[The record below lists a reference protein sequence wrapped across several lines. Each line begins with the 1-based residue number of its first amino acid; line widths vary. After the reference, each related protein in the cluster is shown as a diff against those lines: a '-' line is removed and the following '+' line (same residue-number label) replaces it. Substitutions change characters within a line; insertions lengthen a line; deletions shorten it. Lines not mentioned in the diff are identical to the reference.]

1 MRIIKPRV
9 GASNN
14 FTFKTH
20 TATMKQDPGSLFE
33 LQRRYILDQIK
44 SIQTPGS
51 LYTLVLDDT
60 TETILYRVL
69 KKEQLL
75 RIVTSIEKLDAK
87 RKQQT
92 FLEAIYFIEPSL
104 YTLNCIVGDV
114 ISHRYKKGWG
124 LFLPIVDVGDSNLS
138 QFYESAKFLGNPKVQ
153 NYFDFGENIRTV
165 HSQMHPMESR
175 VFLTDNKTANS
186 MPIYF
191 NENCE
196 SLVMQ
201 QLLQVA
207 KSLVNLMV
215 VTGEYPLIR
224 FYSPQNTYFY
234 KATRLSELIA
244 DAFQRQIDD
253 YARNNHDFPPVEN
266 QDKPRSIL
274 LIVDRTVDLYAPLL
288 HEFSYQA
295 MAMDIVPSLEREG
308 KYTFESENEKGEMSQ
323 VTSTLDIEDDE
334 DWVNLRHLHII
345 ESSELI
351 INKINELIKN
361 NPLMVDRSKAT
372 TSSDL
377 MHIVANLKGFDEERK
392 KITLHKT
399 LIDECLDINGDRKLA
414 EFAADFEQ
422 TCCAE
427 GVTFEGEKSKGLHY
441 DLIVLLA
448 REDLHVND
456 KMRLVLIYGLYRG
469 GLIEEDFKK
478 MAKFIGVRDTQM
490 VSLVSRC
497 FSNLHKLGFP
507 VVKEKVTD
515 SKIKKK
521 MFHTINNDGT
531 YNTSRFGPGIK
542 SILQFLIKYQ
552 LDEDWF
558 PYFRDKPLEDDIP
571 ANMDIHNPHNPQT
584 NSTLRNSRIKAS
596 WAQNPNKVSQVSS
609 KNKQRIF
616 CYVAGGVTYSEVRS
630 IYELSNT
637 LQKDFYIGSECLL
650 RPRDFLIGLQSIDKA
665 KQLPE
670 LNLSLYNEKSTH
682 KEPPLHLFETN
693 ERHHMTSRPPPPQ
706 TYPNQTHSKSSSTSS
721 GAQGYS
727 SLGPQ
732 GYQQLNS
739 TNSSSPNQSVNQMNI
754 DFNNFNLN
762 SQPVNNSV
770 PSHYQKR
777 SSAYNTTQEPPKEKK
792 TSKLKKLFK

>member
-1 MRIIKPRV
+1 MMSTK
-9 GASNN
+9 
-14 FTFKTH
+14 
-20 TATMKQDPGSLFE
+20 DPNSLFE
-33 LQRRYILDQIK
+33 LQRQYLLQQIK
-44 SIQTPGS
+44 GIQIPGS
-51 LYTLVLDDT
+51 LYTLVVDET
-60 TETILYRVL
+60 TEQILYRVL
-69 KKEQLL
+69 RRDQIL
-75 RIVTSIEKLDAK
+75 RIVTSVEKIDAK

-92 FLEAIYFIEPSL
+92 FLEAIYFIDPSV

-114 ISHRYKKGWG
+114 VSRRYKKGWG
-124 LFLPIVDVGDSNLS
+124 LFLPISDSDTRLL
-138 QFYESAKFLGNPKVQ
+138 QFYQSSKFLNNPNVQ
-153 NYFDFGENIRTV
+153 NYFDFGENLRTIQ
-165 HSQMHPMESR
+165 STFHPLESR
-175 VFLTDNKTANS
+175 VFLTDNRTDNS

-191 NENCE
+191 NENCSE
-196 SLVMQ
+196 LVLVQ
-201 QLLQVA
+201 IRKVA

-215 VTGEYPLIR
+215 ITGEYPLIR
-224 FYSPQNTYFY
+224 FYSPQNKFFY

-244 DAFQRQIDD
+244 DEFQKQIDE

-266 QDKPRSIL
+266 QDKPRSVL
-274 LIVDRTVDLYAPLL
+274 LIADRTIDLYAPLL
-288 HEFSYQA
+288 HEFTYQA

-308 KYTFESENEKGEMSQ
+308 IYKFQSENEKGEMND

-334 DWVNLRHLHII
+334 DWINLRHLHII

-351 INKINELIKN
+351 INKINELVKN

-392 KITLHKT
+392 RITLHKT

-427 GVTFEGEKSKGLHY
+427 GVTFEGEKSKGLHD

-469 GLIEEDFKK
+469 GLIEQDFIKL
-478 MAKFIGVRDTQM
+478 AKFIGVRDTQM

-497 FSNLHKLGFP
+497 FYNLHKLGFP
-507 VVKEKVTD
+507 IVKEQVTD
-515 SKIKKK
+515 PKIKKK

-571 ANMDIHNPHNPQT
+571 ANIDIHNPQNPGSG
-584 NSTLRNSRIKAS
+584 STSLRNSRIKAS
-596 WAQNPNKVSQVSS
+596 WAQNPNKVNQVTA

-616 CYVAGGVTYSEVRS
+616 CFVAGGITYSEVRS

-637 LQKDFYIGSECLL
+637 LQKDFYIGSESIL

-665 KQLPE
+665 KQMQD
-670 LNLSLYNEKSTH
+670 LNLNLYKELTSN
-682 KEPPLHLFETN
+682 KEPPLHLFETS
-693 ERHHMTSRPPPPQ
+693 ERHHMISRPPPNQPSTANMNSSPQ
-706 TYPNQTHSKSSSTSS
+706 YRNMNVNGRAS
-721 GAQGYS
+721 
-727 SLGPQ
+727 GPQ
-732 GYQQLNS
+732 GYTQVGGGPGPQGYTQLGGASLNS
-739 TNSSSPNQSVNQMNI
+739 SGSTNQSVHQMNI
-754 DFNNFNLN
+754 DFNNFNIN
-762 SQPVNNSV
+762 SPPVNTNV

-777 SSAYNTTQEPPKEKK
+777 SSNYSMTNLEPEPAKTKK